1 MVITTS
7 SSTILI
13 GEEGVEIRPSEES
26 TPTHSHRRRWSTPI
40 ESGVESLDERLTFRS
55 LTDHEGTD
63 HRGADDFY
71 LGGEISAWGP
81 FGPPL
86 LKESRPIAP
95 PQMPLPKRTEA
106 VVELRRERSVTR
118 KRDLPPYLT
127 TLDCNG
133 RPRFHHRRVRSEG
146 RLEIASVAVSI
157 PEIVSVRGREGLRIG
172 TCPQEGFFERVRER
186 DFLVLGKEK
195 ENNKK
200 EAEDFSLI
208 LPNKQME
215 EEELGNAVTPRAKK
229 DVAPGRV
236 VDTYAAQCDTC
247 HKWRVIDS
255 QEEYEDIRSRVLEDP
270 FTCDKKKQVSCED
283 PADLDYDSS
292 RTWVIDKP
300 GIPKTPKGFK
310 RSLVL
315 RKDYSKMDTYYI
327 TPAGKKL
334 RSRNEVASFIE
345 TNPEFK
351 DAPLRDF
358 TFTVPKVMEDTC
370 PPDAKLASPAVTT
383 TDDVSEKS
391 FKPNPFKG

>member
-1 MVITTS
+1 
-7 SSTILI
+7 
-13 GEEGVEIRPSEES
+13 
-26 TPTHSHRRRWSTPI
+26 
-40 ESGVESLDERLTFRS
+40 
-55 LTDHEGTD
+55 
-63 HRGADDFY
+63 
-71 LGGEISAWGP
+71 
-81 FGPPL
+81 
-86 LKESRPIAP
+86 
-95 PQMPLPKRTEA
+95 
-106 VVELRRERSVTR
+106 
-118 KRDLPPYLT
+118 
-127 TLDCNG
+127 
-133 RPRFHHRRVRSEG
+133 
-146 RLEIASVAVSI
+146 
-157 PEIVSVRGREGLRIG
+157 
-172 TCPQEGFFERVRER
+172 
-186 DFLVLGKEK
+186 
-195 ENNKK
+195 
-200 EAEDFSLI
+200 
-208 LPNKQME
+208 ME
-215 EEELGNAVTPRAKK
+215 EEELGNAVTPRAKVSVFFSFTDANVFAKVHAFLHVFIISGVLRSPFVASSFQLVYLFVRSLSEATLQK

-391 FKPNPFKG
+391 FKPKPFKG